1 MDLRKAFA
9 TDTEAEIKG
18 VPFEYGD
25 STFIIARKFNPTHRK
40 LFSKLWKANRL
51 VVEGKGA
58 AAEGDAAEKKADEIM
73 CEVMSKTIL
82 LGWKNVQVDGKD
94 LPYSQ
99 QAAYDL
105 LLEMKD
111 FREVIDTASAELER
125 FKVHQDKEDEKN

>member
-51 VVEGKGA
+51 VVEGN
-58 AAEGDAAEKKADEIM
+58 GDAAEKKADEIM

-82 LGWKNVQVDGKD
+82 LEWKNVQLDGKE
-94 LPYSQ
+94 LAYSQ
-99 QAAYDL
+99 EAAYQVL
-105 LLEMKD
+105 SEMKD
-111 FREVIDTASAELER
+111 LREVIDTASAEMGR
-125 FKVHQDKEDEKN
+125 FKAHKDEEDEKN

>member
-25 STFIIARKFNPTHRK
+25 STFILARKFNPTHRK
-40 LFSKLWKANRL
+40 LFSKLWKANRR
-51 VVEGKGA
+51 VVEG
-58 AAEGDAAEKKADEIM
+58 EGDAAEKRADEIM

-105 LLEMKD
+105 LLEMRD
-111 FREVIDTASAELER
+111 FREVIDTASAELKR
-125 FKVHQDKEDEKN
+125 FKVHQDEEDEKN